1 MVHDALP
8 SDAAMSTPN
17 RSAHLAVLTA
27 NLIYGANYSIA
38 KKVMP
43 EFVEAFG
50 FIFIRVLVT
59 AAIFFVIGS
68 MISHRKV
75 ERADL
80 PRFFMCAVFGVALNQ
95 LLFFKGLDLTTPINA
110 SLMMTT
116 NPIMVLLAASLL
128 IREKITM
135 RKIAGII
142 TGISGALL
150 LLVWGKQISFS
161 SDGAAG
167 DFMVLI
173 NSLSFGIFMIIVKP
187 LMQKYDTL
195 TVMKWV
201 FLFGALLVTP
211 FGWSEFKAVKWETF
225 HTETWWA
232 LTYVVIGTT
241 SVAYLLNT
249 YALKTL
255 SPSAVSIYIYLQPLF
270 ATFFAIALGKDTLQ
284 VTHFVAALLIFAGVY
299 LVTAPNRKENPGRWW
314 SEKKN

>member
-1 MVHDALP
+1 MA
-8 SDAAMSTPN
+8 SPN
-17 RSAHLAVLTA
+17 RPAHLAVLTA

-43 EFVEAFG
+43 EFIAAFG
-50 FIFIRVLVT
+50 FIFIRVIVT
-59 AAIFFVIGS
+59 AIIFFILGS
-68 MISHRKV
+68 LIKHRKV
-75 ERADL
+75 ETQDL
-80 PRFFMCAVFGVALNQ
+80 PRFFLCALFGVAVNQ

-110 SLMMTT
+110 ALMMTT
-116 NPIMVLLAASLL
+116 NPIMVLLAAGIL
-128 IREKITM
+128 IHEKITL

-161 SDGAAG
+161 SSGAAG

-211 FGWSEFKAVKWETF
+211 FGWSEFRAVQWDTF

-255 SPSAVSIYIYLQPLF
+255 SPSSVSIYIYLQPLF
-270 ATFFAIALGKDTLQ
+270 ATLFAIALGKDTLQ
-284 VTHFVAALLIFAGVY
+284 MTHFAAALLIFAGVY
-299 LVTAPNRKENPGRWW
+299 LVTAPNVKERAGRWW